1 MAWRVERR
9 DVAAWGKM
17 VRRIRR
23 VGLDLGWKDIWVVM
37 WAAEEAL
44 LGGVAGI
51 WFGSDRGGGLNVEKR
66 LSGIVGGV
74 RRCLV

>member
-1 MAWRVERR
+1 
-9 DVAAWGKM
+9 M

-23 VGLDLGWKDIWVVM
+23 VGLGLGQKDILAVM

-44 LGGVAGI
+44 LGGVVGV
-51 WFGSDRGGGLNVEKR
+51 WDKSDRGWGLNVEKR